1 MQRMSQERN
10 MKIQDAKCRWKIQ
23 GDTGEDTGDGGRS
36 WMGNARKSGIR
47 ERSVKERPYRMMRGR

>member
-1 MQRMSQERN
+1 

-36 WMGNARKSGIR
+36 WMGIARKSGIT
-47 ERSVKERPYRMMRGR
+47 ERSIKDSERPYRMMRGR